1 MYWQRADFV
10 QGTPQARRQPPHNV
24 PMPDSS
30 DMLVNSSAVVRSP
43 SASPIK
49 QKPGSQQDLR
59 TESQVASPGKQPV
72 SPRRG
77 SIWDSFFQ
85 YDITYQGGKKK

>member
-10 QGTPQARRQPPHNV
+10 QGTPQARHQPPRNV
-24 PMPDSS
+24 PMS
-30 DMLVNSSAVVRSP
+30 DPSGVLVSSSAVVHSP
-43 SASPIK
+43 GTSPVR
-49 QKPGSQQDLR
+49 QKPGSQQDVR
-59 TESQVASPGKQPV
+59 TETQGTSPGKQPAG
-72 SPRRG
+72 PRRG